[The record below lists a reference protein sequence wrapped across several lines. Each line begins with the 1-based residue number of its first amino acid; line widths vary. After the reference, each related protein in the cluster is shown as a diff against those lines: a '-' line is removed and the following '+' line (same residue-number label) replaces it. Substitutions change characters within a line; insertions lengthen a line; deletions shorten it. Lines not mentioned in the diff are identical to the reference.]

1 MYAPK
6 VLKLISVQEMDCFI
20 IGLGN
25 WKEEIACF

>member
-6 VLKLISVQEMDCFI
+6 VLKLISVQEMDYFI